1 MIAQSQAR
9 DQNKHLYEQA
19 VELKKL
25 RKVLTVLAQAIIK
38 QQTPTVGSEML
49 LEELHK
55 IK

>member
-1 MIAQSQAR
+1 MSQ
-9 DQNKHLYEQA
+9 DGPVYEQIK
-19 VELKKL
+19 ELKKL